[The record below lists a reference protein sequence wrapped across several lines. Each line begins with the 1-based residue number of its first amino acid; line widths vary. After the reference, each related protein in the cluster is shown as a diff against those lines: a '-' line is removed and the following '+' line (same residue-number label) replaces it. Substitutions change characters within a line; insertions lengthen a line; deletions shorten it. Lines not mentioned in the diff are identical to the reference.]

1 MGNYDVRPAECA
13 YDTDAA
19 PLDKGFSVKDALQEA
34 NKIVSDMNATLIDLE
49 INLIGK
55 KVDPLSPAK
64 TPDCLAEEARLLTGM
79 AYDCL
84 QRVNRIKEALL

>member
-34 NKIVSDMNATLIDLE
+34 NKILREISTVLTDLE
-49 INLIGK
+49 NNVTGK
-55 KVDPLSPAK
+55 GTNTDTPK
-64 TPDCLAEEARLLTGM
+64 TPECLADEARFVTGM